1 MDEDSS
7 DLYGDLENAGK
18 DVEIMELKRKLNEE
32 KDKNKAF
39 TKQIAQL
46 KEQLLHL
53 VQDRQILETNLLS
66 VYNTAKVELKRK
78 DNEISA
84 LRAEKRK

>member
-32 KDKNKAF
+32 QDKNEAF
-39 TKQIAQL
+39 AKQVAQL

-53 VQDRQILETNLLS
+53 VQDRQLLETNLLS

>member
-32 KDKNKAF
+32 QDKNEAF
-39 TKQIAQL
+39 AKQVAQL